1 MMEKDKND
9 IIFSPEMRINGL
21 IWRIK
26 LYPLGNNSARG
37 EYISIFLELTDG
49 LNDKSVYYYKI
60 ELINFQRKKN
70 IEAKTIVNIVMQS
83 MRSIDKDY
91 SFFARRSKSGIL
103 TYPTDNVTILN
114 EIFCSDNFYRKLQKE
129 IFEKIINK

>member
-1 MMEKDKND
+1 
-9 IIFSPEMRINGL
+9 
-21 IWRIK
+21 
-26 LYPLGNNSARG
+26 
-37 EYISIFLELTDG
+37 
-49 LNDKSVYYYKI
+49 
-60 ELINFQRKKN
+60 
-70 IEAKTIVNIVMQS
+70 MQS

-129 IFEKIINK
+129 IFEKTINK